1 MWVAPIAA
9 TPVLLYDGR
18 HPPLLPAIM
27 PPRASSSKTAITAG
41 ILAGLLAAGL
51 GAYYV
56 YNPPAGTPA
65 TQQAPGAQ
73 PEDKAVDA
81 LMALPEIKAW
91 SAHIE
96 KASGGRSHGAVMESD
111 PEQRL
116 VDGQAY
122 FQLSFFENAP
132 DAAHRWESFL
142 VTPDGKRIL
151 VEDIV
156 NGDYMSLE
164 RWRKEGKPMERVGN

>member
-1 MWVAPIAA
+1 MAA
-9 TPVLLYDGR
+9 IIHLL
-18 HPPLLPAIM
+18 LATM

-41 ILAGLLAAGL
+41 ILAGLLAAAL
-51 GAYYV
+51 GAYYI
-56 YNPPAGTPA
+56 YQPPSTGPA
-65 TQQAPGAQ
+65 TQDTAGAQ
-73 PEDKAVDA
+73 PEDKAVNA
-81 LMALPEIKAW
+81 LLALPEIRAW

-96 KASGGRSHGAVMESD
+96 KASGGRSHGAVMETA

-151 VEDIV
+151 VEDMV
-156 NGDYMSLE
+156 EGDLLSLE
-164 RWRKEGKPMERVGN
+164 NWRKEKAPMKRVPN

>member
-1 MWVAPIAA
+1 MAA
-9 TPVLLYDGR
+9 IIHLLF
-18 HPPLLPAIM
+18 ATM
-27 PPRASSSKTAITAG
+27 SPRASSSKTAITAG
-41 ILAGLLAAGL
+41 ILAGLLAAAL

-56 YNPPAGTPA
+56 YQPPSTSPA
-65 TQQAPGAQ
+65 TQETPAAQ
-73 PEDKAVDA
+73 LDDKAVNA
-81 LMALPEIKAW
+81 LLALPEIRAW

-96 KASGGRSHGAVMESD
+96 KASGGRSHGAVMETA

-122 FQLSFFENAP
+122 FQLSFFENGP

-151 VEDIV
+151 VEDTAE
-156 NGDYMSLE
+156 GELLSLE
-164 RWRKEGKPMERVGN
+164 RWRKESAPMNRVAN

>member
-1 MWVAPIAA
+1 MAA
-9 TPVLLYDGR
+9 IIHLLF
-18 HPPLLPAIM
+18 ATM

-41 ILAGLLAAGL
+41 ILGGLLAAAL

-65 TQQAPGAQ
+65 IQQAPGAQ
-73 PEDKAVDA
+73 LDDKAVNA
-81 LMALPEIKAW
+81 LLALPEIRAW

-96 KASGGRSHGAVMESD
+96 KASGGRSHGAVMETA

-151 VEDIV
+151 VEDTAE
-156 NGDYMSLE
+156 GDLLSLE
-164 RWRKEGKPMERVGN
+164 RWRKESAPMKRVPN

>member
-1 MWVAPIAA
+1 MSAIIHLLSA
-9 TPVLLYDGR
+9 T
-18 HPPLLPAIM
+18 M

-41 ILAGLLAAGL
+41 ILAGLLAAAL
-51 GAYYV
+51 GAYYI
-56 YNPPAGTPA
+56 YQPPSTGPA
-65 TQQAPGAQ
+65 TQDTAGAQ
-73 PEDKAVDA
+73 PEDKAVNA
-81 LMALPEIKAW
+81 LLALPEIRAW

-96 KASGGRSHGAVMESD
+96 KASGGRSHGAVMETA

-151 VEDIV
+151 VEDTAE
-156 NGDYMSLE
+156 GDLLSLE
-164 RWRKEGKPMERVGN
+164 RWRKESAPMKRVPN

>member
-1 MWVAPIAA
+1 MAA
-9 TPVLLYDGR
+9 IIHLLF
-18 HPPLLPAIM
+18 ATM

-41 ILAGLLAAGL
+41 ILAGLLAAAL
-51 GAYYV
+51 GAYYI
-56 YNPPAGTPA
+56 YQPPSNGPA
-65 TQQAPGAQ
+65 TQDTAGAQ
-73 PEDKAVDA
+73 PEDKAVNA
-81 LMALPEIKAW
+81 LLALPEIRAW

-96 KASGGRSHGAVMESD
+96 KASGGKSHGAVMETT

-122 FQLSFFENAP
+122 FQLSFFENGP

-151 VEDIV
+151 VDDIV
-156 NGDYMSLE
+156 DGDLLSLE
-164 RWRKEGKPMERVGN
+164 NWRKERAPMKRVKD

>member
-1 MWVAPIAA
+1 MAA
-9 TPVLLYDGR
+9 IINLQHAT
-18 HPPLLPAIM
+18 M

-41 ILAGLLAAGL
+41 ILAGLLAAAL

-56 YNPPAGTPA
+56 YQPPAGSPA
-65 TQQAPGAQ
+65 TQDAPGAQ
-73 PEDKAVDA
+73 LDDKAVNA
-81 LMALPEIKAW
+81 LLALPEIKAW

-96 KASGGRSHGAVMESD
+96 KISGGRSHGAVMETA
-111 PEQRL
+111 PEQRM
-116 VDGQAY
+116 VDGLAY

-151 VEDIV
+151 VDDTAE
-156 NGDYMSLE
+156 GELLSLE
-164 RWRKEGKPMERVGN
+164 RWRKESAPMKRVPN

>member
-1 MWVAPIAA
+1 MAA
-9 TPVLLYDGR
+9 IIHLLF
-18 HPPLLPAIM
+18 ATM

-41 ILAGLLAAGL
+41 ILAGLLAAAL
-51 GAYYV
+51 GAYYI
-56 YNPPAGTPA
+56 YQPPSTGPA
-65 TQQAPGAQ
+65 TQDTAGAQ
-73 PEDKAVDA
+73 PEDKAVNA
-81 LMALPEIKAW
+81 LLALPEIRAW

-96 KASGGRSHGAVMESD
+96 KASGGRSHGAVMETA

-151 VEDIV
+151 VEDTAE
-156 NGDYMSLE
+156 GDLLSLE
-164 RWRKEGKPMERVGN
+164 RWRKESAPMKRVPN

>member
-1 MWVAPIAA
+1 MAA
-9 TPVLLYDGR
+9 IIHLLF
-18 HPPLLPAIM
+18 ATM

-41 ILAGLLAAGL
+41 ILGGLLAAAL

-73 PEDKAVDA
+73 LDDKAVNA
-81 LMALPEIKAW
+81 LLALPEIRAW

-96 KASGGRSHGAVMESD
+96 KASGGRSHGAVMETA

-151 VEDIV
+151 VEDTAE
-156 NGDYMSLE
+156 GDLLSLE
-164 RWRKEGKPMERVGN
+164 RWRKESAPMKRVPN

>member
-1 MWVAPIAA
+1 MAA
-9 TPVLLYDGR
+9 IIHLLS
-18 HPPLLPAIM
+18 ATM

-41 ILAGLLAAGL
+41 ILAGLLAAAL
-51 GAYYV
+51 GAYYI
-56 YNPPAGTPA
+56 YQPPSTGPA
-65 TQQAPGAQ
+65 TQDTAGAQ
-73 PEDKAVDA
+73 PEDKAVNA
-81 LMALPEIKAW
+81 LLALPEIRAW

-96 KASGGRSHGAVMESD
+96 KASGGRSHGAVMETA

-151 VEDIV
+151 VEDTAE
-156 NGDYMSLE
+156 GELLSLE
-164 RWRKEGKPMERVGN
+164 RWRKESAPMKRVPN

>member
-1 MWVAPIAA
+1 MAA
-9 TPVLLYDGR
+9 II
-18 HPPLLPAIM
+18 HLPHATM

-41 ILAGLLAAGL
+41 ILAGLLAAAL

-56 YNPPAGTPA
+56 YQPPSAGPA
-65 TQQAPGAQ
+65 TQDTAGAQ
-73 PEDKAVDA
+73 PEDKAVNA
-81 LMALPEIKAW
+81 LLALPEIRAW

-96 KASGGRSHGAVMESD
+96 KASGGKSHGAVMETT

-122 FQLSFFENAP
+122 FQLSFFENGP

-142 VTPDGKRIL
+142 VTQDGKRIL
-151 VEDIV
+151 VEDMV
-156 NGDYMSLE
+156 EGDLLSLE
-164 RWRKEGKPMERVGN
+164 RWRKESAPMKRVPN

>member
-1 MWVAPIAA
+1 MAA
-9 TPVLLYDGR
+9 IIHLL
-18 HPPLLPAIM
+18 LATM

-41 ILAGLLAAGL
+41 ILAGLLAAAL
-51 GAYYV
+51 GAYYI
-56 YNPPAGTPA
+56 YQPPSAGPA
-65 TQQAPGAQ
+65 TQDAAGAQ
-73 PEDKAVDA
+73 PEDKAVNA
-81 LMALPEIKAW
+81 LLALPEIRAW

-96 KASGGRSHGAVMESD
+96 KASGGRSHGAVMETA

-151 VEDIV
+151 VEDMV
-156 NGDYMSLE
+156 EGDLLSLE
-164 RWRKEGKPMERVGN
+164 NWRKEKAPMKRVPN

>member
-1 MWVAPIAA
+1 
-9 TPVLLYDGR
+9 
-18 HPPLLPAIM
+18 M

-41 ILAGLLAAGL
+41 ILAGLLAAAL

-56 YNPPAGTPA
+56 YQPPSSGPA
-65 TQQAPGAQ
+65 TQDAPGAQ
-73 PEDKAVDA
+73 LDDKAVNA
-81 LMALPEIKAW
+81 LLALPEIRAW

-96 KASGGRSHGAVMESD
+96 KASGGRSHGAVMETA

-151 VEDIV
+151 VEDTAE
-156 NGDYMSLE
+156 GELLSLE
-164 RWRKEGKPMERVGN
+164 RWRKESAPMKRVPN

>member
-1 MWVAPIAA
+1 MAA
-9 TPVLLYDGR
+9 IIHLLF
-18 HPPLLPAIM
+18 ATM

-41 ILAGLLAAGL
+41 ILAGLLAAAL

-56 YNPPAGTPA
+56 YQPPSAGPA
-65 TQQAPGAQ
+65 TQDTAGAQ
-73 PEDKAVDA
+73 PEDKAVNA
-81 LMALPEIKAW
+81 LLALPEIRAW

-96 KASGGRSHGAVMESD
+96 KASGGKSHGAVMETT

-122 FQLSFFENAP
+122 FQLSFFENGP

-151 VEDIV
+151 VEDMV
-156 NGDYMSLE
+156 EGDLLSLE
-164 RWRKEGKPMERVGN
+164 RWRKESAPMKRVPN

>member
-1 MWVAPIAA
+1 MAA
-9 TPVLLYDGR
+9 IIHLLF
-18 HPPLLPAIM
+18 ATM
-27 PPRASSSKTAITAG
+27 PPRASSSKTAITSG
-41 ILAGLLAAGL
+41 ILAGLLAAAL

-56 YNPPAGTPA
+56 YQPPSSSTAPA
-65 TQQAPGAQ
+65 MQEAPAAQAD
-73 PEDKAVDA
+73 DKAVNA
-81 LMALPEIKAW
+81 LLALPEIRAW

-96 KASGGRSHGAVMESD
+96 KASGGRSHGAVMETA

-122 FQLSFFENAP
+122 FQLSFFENSP

-151 VEDIV
+151 VEDTAE
-156 NGDYMSLE
+156 GELLSLE
-164 RWRKEGKPMERVGN
+164 RWRKESAPMKRVPN

>member
-1 MWVAPIAA
+1 MAA
-9 TPVLLYDGR
+9 IINLLF
-18 HPPLLPAIM
+18 ATM

-41 ILAGLLAAGL
+41 ILGGLLAAAL

-73 PEDKAVDA
+73 LDDKAVNA
-81 LMALPEIKAW
+81 LLALPEIRAW

-96 KASGGRSHGAVMESD
+96 KASGGRSHGAVMETA

-142 VTPDGKRIL
+142 VTPDGKHIL
-151 VEDIV
+151 VEDTV
-156 NGDYMSLE
+156 EGDLLSLE
-164 RWRKEGKPMERVGN
+164 RWRKESAPMKRVPN

>member
-1 MWVAPIAA
+1 MAA
-9 TPVLLYDGR
+9 IIHLL
-18 HPPLLPAIM
+18 LATM

-41 ILAGLLAAGL
+41 ILAGLLAAAL
-51 GAYYV
+51 GAYYI
-56 YNPPAGTPA
+56 YQPPSTGPA
-65 TQQAPGAQ
+65 TQDTAGAQ
-73 PEDKAVDA
+73 PEDKAVNA
-81 LMALPEIKAW
+81 LLALPEIRAW

-96 KASGGRSHGAVMESD
+96 KASGGKSHGAVMETT

-122 FQLSFFENAP
+122 FQLSFFENGP

-151 VEDIV
+151 VDDIV
-156 NGDYMSLE
+156 DGDLLSLE
-164 RWRKEGKPMERVGN
+164 NWRKEKTPMKRVPN

>member
-1 MWVAPIAA
+1 MAA
-9 TPVLLYDGR
+9 IIHLLS
-18 HPPLLPAIM
+18 ATM

-41 ILAGLLAAGL
+41 ILAGLLAAAL
-51 GAYYV
+51 GAYYI
-56 YNPPAGTPA
+56 YQPPSTGPA
-65 TQQAPGAQ
+65 TQDTAGAQ
-73 PEDKAVDA
+73 PEDKAVNA
-81 LMALPEIKAW
+81 LLALPEIRAW

-96 KASGGRSHGAVMESD
+96 KASGGRSHGAVMETA

-151 VEDIV
+151 VEDTAE
-156 NGDYMSLE
+156 GDLLSLE
-164 RWRKEGKPMERVGN
+164 RWRKESAPMKRVPN

>member
-1 MWVAPIAA
+1 
-9 TPVLLYDGR
+9 
-18 HPPLLPAIM
+18 M

-73 PEDKAVDA
+73 PEDRAVDA

-96 KASGGRSHGAVMESD
+96 KATGGRAHGAVMETS
-111 PEQRL
+111 PETRL
-116 VDGQAY
+116 VDGVACY
-122 FQLSFFENAP
+122 QLSFFESTP
-132 DAAHRWESFL
+132 DAAHRWESFV

-151 VEDIV
+151 VDDIV
-156 NGDYMSLE
+156 SGDLISLE
-164 RWRKEGKPMERVGN
+164 QWRKDSAPMQRIATQ